1 MGCTMSP
8 EDGEDLVFA
17 QMEKC
22 IGSVMNLTVENPC
35 IAKVDFPEKFITSN
49 MNYGKETVLNVVNQ
63 RKSLLIST
71 EEMTALLVNG
81 GQLVLVLPEYNTE
94 LVIFQELDVL
104 NSLVMVVSLM
114 EAVTAK
120 KTELASN
127 MVVNCGTHDKSDNVV
142 SQEQHVGAWG
152 GKCTCPDGMV
162 YYVGDISG
170 SGCTEFAC
178 VNGIADD
185 VCYGFTDNAWSHK
198 EVVCALG
205 EDDPNMVELN
215 APNTGGWG
223 ATCRCPNGSEYKVAD
238 IKGSGC
244 EGFACYGGE
253 VVSECYTEDGE
264 WSYKS
269 VTCGEN

>member
-35 IAKVDFPEKFITSN
+35 FAKVDFPEKFITSN

-120 KTELASN
+120 KLNWLQIWLSIAAHMTNLIMSLAKN
-127 MVVNCGTHDKSDNVV
+127 NTLV
-142 SQEQHVGAWG
+142 
-152 GKCTCPDGMV
+152 
-162 YYVGDISG
+162 
-170 SGCTEFAC
+170 
-178 VNGIADD
+178 
-185 VCYGFTDNAWSHK
+185 
-198 EVVCALG
+198 LG
-205 EDDPNMVELN
+205 EENVLVL
-215 APNTGGWG
+215 T
-223 ATCRCPNGSEYKVAD
+223 
-238 IKGSGC
+238 
-244 EGFACYGGE
+244 
-253 VVSECYTEDGE
+253 E
-264 WSYKS
+264 WSI
-269 VTCGEN
+269 T